1 VVTNAIPLQNLPA
14 GQAASIFRV
23 LGRPDD
29 VHRLEEFGIRR
40 GTRVEM
46 FRAGNPCI
54 LRIAGNKFCL
64 RSDELL
70 NVMVEPISALL
81 RPIPGNKI

>member
-1 VVTNAIPLQNLPA
+1 
-14 GQAASIFRV
+14 
-23 LGRPDD
+23 
-29 VHRLEEFGIRR
+29 
-40 GTRVEM
+40 M